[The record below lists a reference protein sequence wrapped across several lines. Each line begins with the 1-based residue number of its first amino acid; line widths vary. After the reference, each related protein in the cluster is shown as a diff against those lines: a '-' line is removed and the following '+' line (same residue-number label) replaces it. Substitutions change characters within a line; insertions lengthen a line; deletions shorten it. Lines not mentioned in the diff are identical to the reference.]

1 MGTISEQ
8 VRIAL
13 ELSRRLTHVK
23 MSIKSK
29 VVPSLRHI
37 PCLNSRAPGVYGR
50 WIGHLQRGVS
60 YRSGPEPSDSC
71 VPTCMFSRLPGNGR
85 YVSLAHAG
93 ARDV

>member
-1 MGTISEQ
+1 VGTISEL

-13 ELSRRLTHVK
+13 ELSRRLTQVK

-50 WIGHLQRGVS
+50 RIGHLQRGVS
-60 YRSGPEPSDSC
+60 YRSGPEPSDRC
-71 VPTCMFSRLPGNGR
+71 VLMCMISWFGNGR
-85 YVSLAHAG
+85 NVSLAHAS